1 MTLDPKTLGELERM
15 EKAATAGPW
24 TWQREDASMLGLLG
38 PRGEADHVLSTT
50 RCEACQQSG
59 GPCLDP
65 KHADAHLI
73 AALRNAAPAL
83 LAEAREAARLRE
95 RVAEL
100 EAKAGALIACIDR
113 GEVGTT
119 ARHDA
124 TSALRAAL
132 TPASR

>member
-1 MTLDPKTLGELERM
+1 MTLDLDELERM

-73 AALRNAAPAL
+73 AALRNAAPPSSLKPGRRTTRTGFL
-83 LAEAREAARLRE
+83 LT
-95 RVAEL
+95 L
-100 EAKAGALIACIDR
+100 E
-113 GEVGTT
+113 
-119 ARHDA
+119 
-124 TSALRAAL
+124 SA
-132 TPASR
+132 